1 MAFMILTLLI
11 FIQEGADIF
20 YLINNNKAIEKA
32 ANIHDIVLAFNVA
45 AFQSVRA
52 NTAIHGYMI

>member
-1 MAFMILTLLI
+1 MILTLLI

-32 ANIHDIVLAFNVA
+32 ANIHDIVFTFNDA
-45 AFQSVRA
+45 TFQSVRA
-52 NTAIHGYMI
+52 NAAIHGYMI